1 MLVTLWGQSI
11 IHRNRNNMT
20 KLDVALFWMSSRCTV
35 VMLCKSLVKK
45 LINRKKKKKQEI
57 TNVLKNPFIT
67 KDLFHLAFSL
77 FWPYNKA
84 LLALIEISQWH
95 TSLSNTYKAKHHCN
109 GSFLHSSPAFQLPY
123 C

>member
-35 VMLCKSLVKK
+35 VMLSKSLVKK
-45 LINRKKKKKQEI
+45 LINRKKKEKQEI

-67 KDLFHLAFSL
+67 
-77 FWPYNKA
+77 
-84 LLALIEISQWH
+84 
-95 TSLSNTYKAKHHCN
+95 
-109 GSFLHSSPAFQLPY
+109 
-123 C
+123 

>member
-1 MLVTLWGQSI
+1 
-11 IHRNRNNMT
+11 MT
-20 KLDVALFWMSSRCTV
+20 KLDVALFWLSSRCTV

-45 LINRKKKKKQEI
+45 LINRKKKKEKQEI

-84 LLALIEISQWH
+84 LLALIEISQ
-95 TSLSNTYKAKHHCN
+95 
-109 GSFLHSSPAFQLPY
+109 
-123 C
+123 

>member
-1 MLVTLWGQSI
+1 MI
-11 IHRNRNNMT
+11 
-20 KLDVALFWMSSRCTV
+20 KLDVALFWLSSRCTV

-45 LINRKKKKKQEI
+45 LINRKKKKEKQEI

-84 LLALIEISQWH
+84 LLALIEISQ
-95 TSLSNTYKAKHHCN
+95 
-109 GSFLHSSPAFQLPY
+109 
-123 C
+123 

>member
-1 MLVTLWGQSI
+1 
-11 IHRNRNNMT
+11 MT

-84 LLALIEISQWH
+84 LLALIEISQ
-95 TSLSNTYKAKHHCN
+95 
-109 GSFLHSSPAFQLPY
+109 
-123 C
+123 

>member
-45 LINRKKKKKQEI
+45 LINRKKKKRKKKRKARNHECSQEPFHYTGFI
-57 TNVLKNPFIT
+57 PSCLLTVLAI
-67 KDLFHLAFSL
+67 
-77 FWPYNKA
+77 
-84 LLALIEISQWH
+84 Q
-95 TSLSNTYKAKHHCN
+95 
-109 GSFLHSSPAFQLPY
+109 
-123 C
+123 